1 MSFTVRFIL
10 SDGLC
15 VSCSLC
21 CNGTLFSRL
30 AISQQ
35 EADRLEGDI
44 EVFTRNEKLRMRLPC
59 PQLGNDG
66 ACGCYLQRPKTCRT
80 YRCQLLKRNERG
92 AIPNA
97 DALAIVKD
105 LHAMQDKAKSAAID
119 ATPGPERRKGNTN
132 AAQAMRALKTARSK
146 HPEEI
151 DKYLFQNA
159 EFHFETFVRYVR
171 LHLQP
176 NFRKE
181 K

>member
-1 MSFTVRFIL
+1 M